1 MIESRPTVSEVID
14 LLQSFVALQAPVD
27 FDEEKQALTFV
38 DQDSS
43 TYVLTFP
50 LIFPKLSSGTAEDM
64 LWQISNLTQTY
75 TVILIQAGVAAL
87 GYYVDGELVEHKVI
101 RKYMVRKKQGK
112 SQIKHLK
119 SKGKSRLGSRIRLR
133 NSILFFEELNETL
146 TKWDI
151 SSNSESILAAVPINL
166 KNLLFTSNVPPPF
179 EKKDLRIKKIPLDIK
194 VPSFKELV
202 HVNWIV
208 SRGIVSRGIVSR
220 GTLNRV

>member
-1 MIESRPTVSEVID
+1 MMISHMIESRPTVSDVTD
-14 LLQSFVALQAPVD
+14 LLQSLVARQAPVD

-38 DQDSS
+38 NRRNS
-43 TYVLTFP
+43 TYVLAFP
-50 LIFPKLSSGTAEDM
+50 LIFPKISSGTTED
-64 LWQISNLTQTY
+64 LLRQIGTFTQTY
-75 TVILIQAGVAAL
+75 TVILVQAGVAAL
-87 GYYVDGELVEHKVI
+87 GYYVEGELVEHKVI
-101 RKYMVRKKQGK
+101 RKYMVRKKQGT

-133 NSILFFEELNETL
+133 NSILFFEEMNETL

-179 EKKDLRIKKIPLDIK
+179 DKKDLKKIPLDIR

-208 SRGIVSRGIVSR
+208 SRG
-220 GTLNRV
+220 TLDRE